1 LCCISLKTKGFSRE
15 TEALIWIGGGETL
28 SELLTGINSRFSLAS
43 TLLFHRESSPQP
55 LLLRPH
61 MTKQSTLIPEL
72 QVLDYDKS
80 VDFYTKLA
88 GFAVVYDRL
97 EENFA
102 MLEIN
107 GARLM
112 IEGVVTKSRSW
123 LVGQME
129 RPFGRGMHL
138 QIEVQDVHCLYQ
150 NFRKEGYRI
159 FFDLEEK
166 WYRANDQEVGHKQ
179 FLVQDP
185 DGYLLRFFE
194 KIGTRSFS

>member
-1 LCCISLKTKGFSRE
+1 
-15 TEALIWIGGGETL
+15 
-28 SELLTGINSRFSLAS
+28 
-43 TLLFHRESSPQP
+43 
-55 LLLRPH
+55 
-61 MTKQSTLIPEL
+61 MTKNPTLIPEL
-72 QVLDYDKS
+72 KVLDYDKS
-80 VDFYTKLA
+80 LDFYTKLA
-88 GFAVVYDRL
+88 GFEVVYDRP

-102 MLEIN
+102 MLETN

-112 IEGVVTKSRSW
+112 IEGIITKSRSW

-138 QIEVQDVHCLYQ
+138 QIEVQDVHRLYQ
-150 NFRKEGYRI
+150 SLKKAEYQI

-166 WYRANDQEVGHKQ
+166 WYRVNDKEIGHKQ

-194 KIGTRSFS
+194 KIGSRPFSQ